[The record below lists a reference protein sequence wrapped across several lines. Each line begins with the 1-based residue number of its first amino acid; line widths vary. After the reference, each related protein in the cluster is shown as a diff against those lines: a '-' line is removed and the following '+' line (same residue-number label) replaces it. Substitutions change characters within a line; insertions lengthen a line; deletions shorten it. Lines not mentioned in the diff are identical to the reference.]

1 MAPAAGWGWGGG
13 WSAGLGV
20 AVYDFLDHRS
30 FVAVSVF
37 LAAPAAG
44 GALGELAPDA
54 AVGAAGRAVRHLARP
69 VLHLSF
75 GLWPP
80 L

>member
-1 MAPAAGWGWGGG
+1 MAPAAGWWWWGW